1 MDTLK
6 PARQARSAQPL
17 RELVGAL
24 VSRRG
29 ADDQASEEQSY
40 RQFVEALGVAVYTT
54 DADGLITYFNEAA
67 TTLWGRRPELGDVW
81 CGSWRLFWPD
91 GRPMAHDECP
101 MAIALREDR
110 PVRGHEAIAERPDG
124 SRVQFE
130 PYPTPLHDPDG
141 ALIGAVNVLVD
152 VTRRR
157 DIEKE
162 LRGTADALAASNAVK
177 DEFLGLISHELRTPV
192 TTIFGN
198 ARILRERGEQMAV
211 AQRDDM
217 LADIAEEAERLHEII
232 ENLLV
237 FSGLQAGVEPEREP
251 QVLTQVVLQEIE
263 AFRRRQPDREVEFL
277 IPPGDHAVVEADR
290 THLSLLMQ
298 NLLSNADKYGGR
310 TEPLQVVVQADE
322 TAAEVRVL
330 DRGLGLADVDL
341 VTLFTPFYRSHAAQR
356 TAGGVGLGLSVCQRI
371 VAGLGGRIWANPR
384 QGGGS
389 EFGFAIPLASEAGDV
404 R

>member
-124 SRVQFE
+124 SRVHFE
-130 PYPTPLHDPDG
+130 PSPLSTG
-141 ALIGAVNVLVD
+141 
-152 VTRRR
+152 
-157 DIEKE
+157 
-162 LRGTADALAASNAVK
+162 S
-177 DEFLGLISHELRTPV
+177 GLI
-192 TTIFGN
+192 
-198 ARILRERGEQMAV
+198 
-211 AQRDDM
+211 
-217 LADIAEEAERLHEII
+217 AD
-232 ENLLV
+232 
-237 FSGLQAGVEPEREP
+237 S
-251 QVLTQVVLQEIE
+251 
-263 AFRRRQPDREVEFL
+263 
-277 IPPGDHAVVEADR
+277 IPR
-290 THLSLLMQ
+290 C
-298 NLLSNADKYGGR
+298 
-310 TEPLQVVVQADE
+310 
-322 TAAEVRVL
+322 
-330 DRGLGLADVDL
+330 DRGNW
-341 VTLFTPFYRSHAAQR
+341 P
-356 TAGGVGLGLSVCQRI
+356 GGKHGD
-371 VAGLGGRIWANPR
+371 GRR
-384 QGGGS
+384 G
-389 EFGFAIPLASEAGDV
+389 
-404 R
+404 